1 MTDRAT
7 QIRPA
12 PSAGV
17 LRAMFGRTFEQ
28 YLTRYA
34 ALPREQMLAEAG
46 VSSHPDANAWLNVS
60 TVARMLDGAAVAA
73 RDPALGLGFACQ
85 LPWSDL
91 GILADLVFC
100 SPTVGSA
107 FANASRYFAT
117 VSTGASI
124 WLDVDGGS
132 GELHYGIHDPEL
144 ELHAQNSELVFALLT
159 RMIRE
164 ATGDA
169 SWAPRELQ
177 LRHPRP
183 ASTAVQ
189 EAYFRCPLRFEQ
201 PHDVLVVR
209 APALRSSL
217 RFCDRAR
224 LAQLHDEAARA
235 LPDVREVFADRVR
248 SIVLATLRDG
258 DVAIEHVA
266 DRLGTSKRTVQ
277 RRLLE
282 QGRSFHD
289 LVAEVR
295 SITARRYVADASIP
309 LTDAAARLGYSELS
323 AFSRAFR
330 RWTGESALEYRRR
343 MRDPRN

>member
-1 MTDRAT
+1 LTDRAT

-34 ALPREQMLAEAG
+34 ALPREQMLAAAG

-85 LPWSDL
+85 LP
-91 GILADLVFC
+91 C
-100 SPTVGSA
+100 SA